1 MEYIFTLTEQEVGIV
16 ARALMELPYKVSA
29 PLLGKLDA
37 QIAAQQTPPAEEA
50 SAEAE
55 EQAE

>member
-1 MEYIFTLTEQEVGIV
+1 MEFKLTVTDGEMGVI
-16 ARALMELPYKVSA
+16 ASALMELPYKISA

-50 SAEAE
+50 PAEAE